1 MFNCNNYKSISA
13 LFKSY
18 SCEGLEEGRELP
30 PPPRPPKSSCWALI
44 SFLALSFTLIF
55 PPSPHPCNLFLFCFS
70 FLSLLH
76 YDPMSPLIRPQPC
89 PDPDHPLVGCE
100 RKEESMDVKLVS
112 KRPWKIDLLHFSSA
126 WHYFWGSWMG
136 NQKVWDWNKDVL
148 SVRGRRGG
156 KMPIYSWPINP
167 AKQSKRKEDCG
178 YSESDQ
184 YVHLPTI
191 CQYTEGFSINTHEY

>member
-1 MFNCNNYKSISA
+1 MRKESRLHRPGAAAAPSPHRAPSPAAPQELNFKANQIPIGHCILSQQSSFDTSLIQKGAFQTPFLSFLPP
-13 LFKSY
+13 LFKSNKC
-18 SCEGLEEGRELP
+18 STAITINQSPLCSNPIHAKGWKRGESSPL

-112 KRPWKIDLLHFSSA
+112 KRP
-126 WHYFWGSWMG
+126 
-136 NQKVWDWNKDVL
+136 
-148 SVRGRRGG
+148 
-156 KMPIYSWPINP
+156 
-167 AKQSKRKEDCG
+167 
-178 YSESDQ
+178 
-184 YVHLPTI
+184 
-191 CQYTEGFSINTHEY
+191 